1 MPQAP
6 AHGTSS
12 NARHWPGSVVQ
23 TPPSTGPAWHPA
35 SWSAVHGASAS
46 SETAPSGQP
55 GVSQPQ
61 LPQFQQPEAICCI
74 HVVTTAGG
82 GEWRGE
88 RGASGAPSGPGG
100 AGSGA
105 AAHCR

>member
-12 NARHWPGSVVQ
+12 NARHWPGSAVQ
-23 TPPSTGPAWHPA
+23 TPPSTEPAWHPA
-35 SWSAVHGASAS
+35 SVSAEHGASAS

-55 GVSQPQ
+55 GLAHPQ
-61 LPQFQQPEAICCI
+61 LPQSQQPIAICVI

-82 GEWRGE
+82 GGWGGVNEGRVG
-88 RGASGAPSGPGG
+88 RRAGRG